1 MNRLL
6 AFVSVVLLSVVLV
19 GCASHKGAVKSA
31 TDISTTGGS
40 GSGAYTGTSSA
51 GVGTGSALDGSS
63 SGASR
68 SENLTSATIYFDFDK
83 VEIRPE
89 YASVIAAHGAKL
101 AKDRSLKMRLE
112 GNTDERGSSEYNV
125 ALGERRAQSVK
136 RALLLQGATE
146 AQLSTVSY
154 GAERPVA
161 DGHSEE
167 SWSQNRR
174 VEIVTLGTR

>member
-6 AFVSVVLLSVVLV
+6 SFVSVVLLSVVLV

-31 TDISTTGGS
+31 TDASATTGAGS
-40 GSGAYTGTSSA
+40 NASTGTSSA
-51 GVGTGSALDGSS
+51 GLGTGSSLEGSGSS
-63 SGASR
+63 SGHT
-68 SENLTSATIYFDFDK
+68 ENVTSATIYFDFDK
-83 VEIRPE
+83 VDLRAE

-154 GAERPVA
+154 GAERPA
-161 DGHSEE
+161 SDGHSEE
-167 SWSQNRR
+167 AWSQNRR